1 MTKDERQGKL
11 RKKDQRQN
19 NRNNKLSQVFDI

>member
-1 MTKDERQGKL
+1 MTKDKRQGKL
-11 RKKDQRQN
+11 RKNDQRQN

>member
-11 RKKDQRQN
+11 RKNDQRQN